1 MNFGE
6 ILGGLRA
13 DGDAR
18 TVHVPAD
25 WAQGRTM
32 FGGLQVALALRAIRD
47 ALEATRGVPMRSL
60 HATFIGPVA
69 AGADVRLAP
78 RLLRQGR
85 SATHAHCDLYSG
97 GELGCMVTA
106 IFGAARPSAISIEAR
121 KADSSADPETLADAP
136 RVPGIHPS
144 FLRHVEMRWA
154 QGRPPY
160 MGHDE
165 PSSLI
170 YVRMRDPQCTAEEA
184 LIALADSIPTPAL
197 SMLATPAPANSLN
210 WMFEILGDPERL
222 DRGGWCPIA
231 TEVRAGGDGYLS
243 QTSIL
248 WGPDGHAYSVSH
260 QTVGIY
266 G

>member
-6 ILGGLRA
+6 ILDGLRA

-18 TVHVPAD
+18 VVHVPAD

-32 FGGLQVALALRAIRD
+32 FGGLQVALAVRGIRD
-47 ALEATRGVPMRSL
+47 ALEATRGVPLRSL

-69 AGADVRLAP
+69 AGAEVRLLP

-85 SATHAHCDLYSG
+85 SAAHAHCDLYSG
-97 GELGCMVTA
+97 TELGCMVTA
-106 IFGAARPSAISIEAR
+106 IFGAPRPSTVSIEAR
-121 KADSSADPETLADAP
+121 KADSSADPEALADAP
-136 RVPGIHPS
+136 RVPGIHPA

-154 QGRPPY
+154 QGKPPY
-160 MGHDE
+160 TGHDE

-170 YVRMRDPQCTAEEA
+170 YARMRDRGCTAEET

-197 SMLATPAPANSLN
+197 SMVAAPAVANSLN

-222 DRGGWCPIA
+222 DRDGWCPIA
-231 TEVRAGGDGYLS
+231 TEVRAGCDGYLS

-266 G
+266 A

>member
-6 ILGGLRA
+6 ILESLRA

-18 TVHVPAD
+18 IVHVPAD

-32 FGGLQVALALRAIRD
+32 FGGLQVALAVRAIRD
-47 ALEATRGVPMRSL
+47 ALEATRGLPLRSL

-69 AGADVRLAP
+69 AGADVVLLP

-106 IFGAARPSAISIEAR
+106 IFGAPRPSPIAVEAGN
-121 KADSSADPETLADAP
+121 ADLASGAEALVDAL
-136 RVPGIHPS
+136 RVPVIHPT

-160 MGHDE
+160 MGHDV

-170 YVRMRDPQCTAEEA
+170 YVRMRDQRCTAEET

-210 WMFEILGDPERL
+210 WMFEILGDPERF
-222 DRGGWCPIA
+222 DRDAWCPIA

-243 QTSIL
+243 QTSVL

>member
-6 ILGGLRA
+6 ILDGLRA

-18 TVHVPAD
+18 VVHVPAD

-32 FGGLQVALALRAIRD
+32 FGGLQVALAIRAIRD
-47 ALEATRGVPMRSL
+47 ALEATGGVPLRSL

-69 AGADVRLAP
+69 AGADVRMVP
-78 RLLRQGR
+78 RLLRRGR

-97 GELGCMVTA
+97 TDLGCMVTA
-106 IFGAARPSAISIEAR
+106 IFGAPRPSAISIEAHP
-121 KADSSADPETLADAP
+121 ADFSADPETLADAP
-136 RVPGIHPS
+136 RVPGIHPA
-144 FLRHVEMRWA
+144 FLRYVEMRWA
-154 QGRPPY
+154 RGQPLY
-160 MGHDE
+160 QGHDE

-170 YVRMRDPQCTAEEA
+170 YVRMRDRRCTAEEY
-184 LIALADSIPTPAL
+184 LVALADSIPTPAL

-210 WMFEILGDPERL
+210 WMLEILGDPERL
-222 DRGGWCPIA
+222 DRDGWCPIE
-231 TEVRAGGDGYLS
+231 TEVRAGCDGYLS

-248 WGPDGHAYSVSH
+248 RGPDGHAYSVSH

-266 G
+266 A